1 MLLDN
6 INYIF
11 ITDNSKA
18 LKDIPMKER
27 KKILAFDIGGTK
39 IAYALIDE
47 KGKICG
53 EITKV
58 STPRDSRE
66 ILTTLKSVVSGFEDV
81 IDAVAVATAGE
92 VSKNNDRIIASVGN
106 MPKDYMN
113 TPFKELSE
121 KPVVVENDANAA
133 MWAEY
138 RLGAAKGM
146 KDAML
151 VAIGTGVGISFV
163 VNGQLLK
170 GKSGAAGCGAYDCYE
185 IYASGTAL
193 GIDAKEAYGD
203 DTVTSHDVIRGLKEN
218 NPLAVKVFDEWE
230 RDVVNGI
237 IGLANI
243 FDPEIVVLFGSLTEF
258 MDYCKLEKMV
268 NREILTMPVK
278 LCRAKFENNAAMIGA
293 ALIAADKL
301 KKGKK

>member
-1 MLLDN
+1 
-6 INYIF
+6 
-11 ITDNSKA
+11 
-18 LKDIPMKER
+18 MKER

-151 VAIGTGVGISFV
+151 WVSSQSWA
-163 VNGQLLK
+163 
-170 GKSGAAGCGAYDCYE
+170 
-185 IYASGTAL
+185 
-193 GIDAKEAYGD
+193 
-203 DTVTSHDVIRGLKEN
+203 
-218 NPLAVKVFDEWE
+218 W
-230 RDVVNGI
+230 
-237 IGLANI
+237 
-243 FDPEIVVLFGSLTEF
+243 LFTL
-258 MDYCKLEKMV
+258 
-268 NREILTMPVK
+268 
-278 LCRAKFENNAAMIGA
+278 
-293 ALIAADKL
+293 
-301 KKGKK
+301 